1 MSSPC
6 YPYEWNELLIQSI
19 GSSLQ
24 LKRPKRLHF
33 PAFYSSHTIHILNL
47 VRTNQTKL
55 NKGWSL
61 HNSIKHI
68 ELTRALS
75 ESIELDKHI
84 YIEQFSL
91 KSPTD
96 CFKLLRSLGFSQS
109 YPAVMKI
116 KFYILKMRKQPVLIT
131 TSDQYLVPKP

>member
-1 MSSPC
+1 MSNPC
-6 YPYEWNELLIQSI
+6 YPYEWYELLTQSI

-24 LKRPKRLHF
+24 LKRSKRLHF
-33 PAFYSSHTIHILNL
+33 PAFYSSHIIHILNL

-68 ELTRALS
+68 ELTRVLS

-109 YPAVMKI
+109 YPSVMY
-116 KFYILKMRKQPVLIT
+116 FEDQVLHT
-131 TSDQYLVPKP
+131 ESEKATCF